1 MNRVPAVSEGVAT
14 TAPGR
19 GATPGRLAD
28 GGDTGGP
35 GSRGGA
41 PAQPERTRI
50 PAANRRR
57 DFFTL
62 SSASGARG

>member
-1 MNRVPAVSEGVAT
+1 MNGGPAASGGVAT
-14 TAPGR
+14 TAPGL
-19 GATPGRLAD
+19 GATPARVAA
-28 GGDTGGP
+28 GGDAGGA